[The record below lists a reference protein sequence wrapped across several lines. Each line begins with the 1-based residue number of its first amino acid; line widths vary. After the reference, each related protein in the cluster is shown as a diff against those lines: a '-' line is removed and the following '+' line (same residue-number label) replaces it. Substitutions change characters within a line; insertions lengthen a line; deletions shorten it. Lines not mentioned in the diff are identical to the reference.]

1 VNLYVVDASVA
12 GKWLLPGASEPLQ
25 QEAVNLLRQSV
36 DGQVMLIVPDFFW
49 IEVTNLLGKAIRTGR
64 CTRATA
70 EMALSALRRHGIPTL
85 PALPLLDSAL
95 DKAMVYGRSVY
106 DSIYVALALETG
118 GKLVTAHEKLVN
130 AAGVRLP
137 VIWLGAL

>member
-1 VNLYVVDASVA
+1 M
-12 GKWLLPGASEPLQ
+12 
-25 QEAVNLLRQSV
+25 NLLRQSV
-36 DGQVMLIVPDFFW
+36 AGQVRLIVADFFW
-49 IEVTNLLGKAIRTGR
+49 IEVTNLLGKAIRSGR

-70 EMALSALRRHGIPTL
+70 EKALSALRRHGIATL

-95 DKAMVYGRSVY
+95 DKAIVYGGSVY

-118 GKLVTAHEKLVN
+118 GKLVTADEKLLN

>member
-1 VNLYVVDASVA
+1 VVDASVA

-36 DGQVMLIVPDFFW
+36 DGQVKLIVPDFFW
-49 IEVTNLLGKAIRTGR
+49 IEVTNLLCKAIRAGR
-64 CTRATA
+64 CTRPTA
-70 EMALSALRRHGIPTL
+70 ELALSALRRHGIPTL
-85 PALPLLDSAL
+85 PALPLLDAAL
-95 DKAMVYGRSVY
+95 DKAIIYGRSVY
-106 DSIYVALALETG
+106 DSIYVALAIESG
-118 GKLVTAHEKLVN
+118 GKLVTVDETLVD

>member
-1 VNLYVVDASVA
+1 MAHLAHTSTRTLPFQRRNDPRGPRTVNLYVVDASVA

-36 DGQVMLIVPDFFW
+36 DGQVKLIVPAFFW
-49 IEVTNLLGKAIRTGR
+49 IEVTNLLCKALRSGR

-85 PALPLLDSAL
+85 PALPLLDSSLA
-95 DKAMVYGRSVY
+95 KSIVYG
-106 DSIYVALALETG
+106 
-118 GKLVTAHEKLVN
+118 
-130 AAGVRLP
+130 
-137 VIWLGAL
+137 